1 MRLRRTVAIGVAVA
15 GAMAATVVSAT
26 PAFASGDG
34 TPHVG
39 DFVLWRDANWAGP
52 LYDDNNHA
60 LNYDGR
66 VYVGSGTAVDNNASS
81 AANYDPRIGV
91 QIFTLRNRGG
101 GMIQLTRYDPNS
113 TGWYINQPR
122 LAGTNTAEANG
133 NGQFNFDNNISSH
146 RFL

>member
-1 MRLRRTVAIGVAVA
+1 VTVV
-15 GAMAATVVSAT
+15 GALAATVVPAT

-34 TPHVG
+34 VPNLG
-39 DFVLWRDANWAGP
+39 DFVLWRDANWTGP
-52 LYDDNNHA
+52 LYDLDNHA
-60 LNYDGR
+60 LNYDGL

-81 AANYDPRIGV
+81 AANYYDRTGV

-101 GMIQLTRYDPNS
+101 GTIQLTRYDPNS

-122 LAGTNTAEANG
+122 LAATVTGEANR
-133 NGQFNFDNNISSH
+133 NGQFNFDDNISSH